1 MADNQTGWYLGVE
14 GGVNRTNDTGANFV
28 TDAEVAPFSSP
39 VDMSF
44 HDGWVGFGT
53 AGYAFP
59 GNWRM
64 EAELG
69 YRHNKISSIT
79 PAFVDGPFSSRGQIN
94 TASLMGNLIYD
105 IPITQRFKASLGAGA
120 GVVHRDF
127 NDKFLVKDHDMK
139 FAYQGIAG
147 LSYAISPGTDIT
159 MNYRYLRSAGG
170 NFHEQNG
177 STRDAY
183 LTDNIDDQAIT
194 IGLRFDLHPDAVRE
208 TYVAPLAEPAPQPVR
223 ETAAPPAPRQFLVF
237 FGFNKSNLTS
247 DAEGVVSNAAQ
258 TAKQTGSASLV
269 IVGHADTVGSDHYNQ
284 NLSERRAAAVRT
296 ALEAQGID
304 AGKITASGLGETS
317 LLVQTGD
324 NVKEPQNR
332 RATIDLQ

>member
-1 MADNQTGWYLGVE
+1 MAGPNTGWYLGVE
-14 GGVNRTNDTGANFV
+14 GGMNRTNDTSASFV
-28 TDAEVAPFSSP
+28 TDAPTPDSSQ

-59 GNWRM
+59 GNWRA

-69 YRHNKISSIT
+69 YRHNKISSIN
-79 PAFVDGPFSSRGQIN
+79 PASVNGPFSNRGELN

-105 IPITQRFKASLGAGA
+105 IPITSRFKASLGAGA
-120 GVVHRDF
+120 GAVHRDF

-139 FAYQGIAG
+139 FAYQGLAG

-170 NFHEQNG
+170 NFHQQNG
-177 STRDAY
+177 PYRDAY
-183 LTDNIDDQAIT
+183 LTDNIDDQALT
-194 IGLRFDLHPDAVRE
+194 IGLRFDLHPDSVRE
-208 TYVAPLAEPAPQPVR
+208 SAMPAPLAEPAPQPVR
-223 ETAAPPAPRQFLVF
+223 ETAAPPPPRQFLVF
-237 FGFNKSNLTS
+237 FGFNKSNLTT
-247 DAEGVVSNAAQ
+247 DAEGVVSNAAA
-258 TAKQTGSASLV
+258 TAKQMGSASLV
-269 IVGHADTVGSDHYNQ
+269 IVGHADTSGSDKYNQ
-284 NLSERRAAAVRT
+284 KLSERRASAVRS
-296 ALEAQGID
+296 ALAAQGID
-304 AGKITASGLGETS
+304 DSKITASGLGETS
-317 LLVQTGD
+317 LLVQTAD